1 MENEI
6 IDNENNIIFYTD
18 EDNNVKIEV
27 ILENENV
34 WLTQN
39 SLAKLFD
46 TTRNN
51 ITMHIKNIYVDN
63 ELEEDATSK
72 ENLLV
77 QKEGNRNVK
86 RNVYLYNLDMV
97 ISLGFRVNSKK
108 AIKFRTWANKI
119 IKEYM
124 VKGFALDDDR
134 FLKGGKVN
142 QKYFDELLERIKV
155 IRTSERMAYQK
166 ITDIFMTT
174 SIDYDKNSEEAYTF
188 FKIVQNKLHYAITG
202 HTAAELIYERVDSEK
217 INMGLTTWKEAPDG
231 MIYKYDI
238 SVAKN
243 YLNEN
248 ELKKLNNLTTLFL
261 DYAETMAE
269 EEQVMTMED
278 WINETDNLLKFRKK
292 EVLKDSGKISHKQAI
307 EKANNEYEKYRVKQ
321 DVDYISSMD
330 EMYKRYLEE
339 EKADYKRN

>member
-1 MENEI
+1 MENGI

-51 ITMHIKNIYVDN
+51 ITMHIKNIFTDE
-63 ELEEDATSK
+63 ELEIESVSK
-72 ENLLV
+72 ENLLTANDG
-77 QKEGNRNVK
+77 KK
-86 RNVYLYNLDMV
+86 YKTKLYNLDMI

-124 VKGFALDDDR
+124 IKGFALDDDR

-202 HTAAELIYERVDSEK
+202 YTAAELIYERVDSEK

-243 YLNEN
+243 YLNES

-269 EEQVMTMED
+269 EEQIMTMKD

-292 EVLKDSGKISHKQAI
+292 EILKDSGRVSHKQAI
-307 EKANNEYEKYRVKQ
+307 EKANNEYEKYRIKQ
-321 DVDYISSMD
+321 DQQYISSMD
-330 EMYKRYLEE
+330 EMYKKYLEE
-339 EKADYKRN
+339 NK

>member
-1 MENEI
+1 MDNEI

-27 ILENENV
+27 ILDNENV

-51 ITMHIKNIYVDN
+51 ITMHIKNIYIDN
-63 ELEEDATSK
+63 ELEEESTSK

-108 AIKFRTWANKI
+108 AVKFRTWANKI

-124 VKGFALDDDR
+124 IKGFVLDDDR

-174 SIDYDKNSEEAYTF
+174 SIDYDKNSEEAYNF

-243 YLNEN
+243 YLNEK

-269 EEQVMTMED
+269 EEQVMKMKD

-292 EVLKDSGKISHKQAI
+292 EILKDSGKVSHKQAI
-307 EKANNEYEKYRVKQ
+307 EKANNEYEKYRIKQ
-321 DVDYISSMD
+321 DQQYISSMD

-339 EKADYKRN
+339 NK

>member
-18 EDNNVKIEV
+18 EDSNVKIEV

-51 ITMHIKNIYVDN
+51 ITMHIKNIFTDE
-63 ELEEDATSK
+63 ELEIESVSK
-72 ENLLV
+72 ENLLTANDG
-77 QKEGNRNVK
+77 KK
-86 RNVYLYNLDMV
+86 YKTKLYNLDMI

-108 AIKFRTWANKI
+108 AVKFRTWANKI

-124 VKGFALDDDR
+124 IKGFSLDDDR

-166 ITDIFMTT
+166 ITDIFMAT

-269 EEQVMTMED
+269 EEQVMTMKD

-292 EVLKDSGKISHKQAI
+292 EILKDSGRVSHKQAI

-321 DVDYISSMD
+321 DEQYISSMD
-330 EMYKRYLEE
+330 EMYKKYLEE
-339 EKADYKRN
+339 NK

>member
-1 MENEI
+1 MENGI
-6 IDNENNIIFYTD
+6 INNENNIIFYTD

-27 ILENENV
+27 ILENKNV

-51 ITMHIKNIYVDN
+51 ITMHIKNIFTDE
-63 ELEEDATSK
+63 ELEIESVSK
-72 ENLLV
+72 ENLLTANDG
-77 QKEGNRNVK
+77 KK
-86 RNVYLYNLDMV
+86 YKTKLYNLDMI

-108 AIKFRTWANKI
+108 AVKFRTWANKI

-124 VKGFALDDDR
+124 IKGFALDDDR

-269 EEQVMTMED
+269 EEQVMTMKD

-292 EVLKDSGKISHKQAI
+292 EILKHSGRVSHKQAI

-321 DVDYISSMD
+321 DEQYISSMD
-330 EMYKRYLEE
+330 EMYKKYLEE
-339 EKADYKRN
+339 NK

>member
-1 MENEI
+1 M
-6 IDNENNIIFYTD
+6 DNENNIIFYTD

-51 ITMHIKNIYVDN
+51 ITMHIKNIFTDE
-63 ELEEDATSK
+63 ELEIESVSK
-72 ENLLV
+72 ENLLTANDG
-77 QKEGNRNVK
+77 KK
-86 RNVYLYNLDMV
+86 YKTKLYNLDMI

-124 VKGFALDDDR
+124 IKGFALDDDR

-243 YLNEN
+243 YLNES

-269 EEQVMTMED
+269 EEQIMTMKD

-292 EVLKDSGKISHKQAI
+292 EILKDSGRVSHKQAI
-307 EKANNEYEKYRVKQ
+307 EKANNEYEKYRIKQ
-321 DVDYISSMD
+321 DQQYISSMD
-330 EMYKRYLEE
+330 EMYKKYLEE
-339 EKADYKRN
+339 NK